1 MAVEVERHPTMDLVE
16 ALGGRKTLGKNVRR
30 EEDLE
35 KWIRAGLP
43 FAALEHLMKVLAL
56 QTDIMSRCLGITTRT
71 LQRRRT
77 QNVLAKQEGAQ
88 LVRLARIYQR
98 AAHILGSHE
107 DAVAW
112 LRHSNIT
119 LGNKTPLDLMDTPLG
134 EERVHALLSRIEH
147 GVYS

>member
-1 MAVEVERHPTMDLVE
+1 MAVEVERHATVDLLAV
-16 ALGGRKTLGKNVRR
+16 LGGRKTLGKNVRR

-35 KWIRAGLP
+35 KWIRLGLP
-43 FAALEHLMKVLAL
+43 FAALEHFMNVLAL
-56 QTDIMSRCLGITTRT
+56 QADFMSRFLGITSRT

-77 QNVLAKQEGAQ
+77 QNVLGKEESAQ

-98 AAHILGSHE
+98 AVNILGSHQ

-112 LRHSNIT
+112 LRHPNIT

-134 EERVHALLSRIEH
+134 EERVHALLSRIEQ